1 MRHVHQYGQWDCWR
15 QSLSTE
21 SRKLCGFLGEEFLHE
36 VRIFRACCGEIS
48 NFHGNV
54 YYIQYIYIDTWNSE
68 NPILIIYIYIYTCS
82 QVLHLNYSHYLYT
95 DIYAQVNSVSMTS
108 HHPPTTKEGLGVL
121 RQQTQEEC
129 VLSQDLFAERRA
141 DVSDLTSWI
150 WPVHSLW
157 HSYFCRLCGYAYT
170 ALHMQSKTWNRR
182 YIHIIYIYTWPN
194 KPTCQPVSGGY
205 GSVITYT
212 KLMISQYFSC
222 IWLFSRFLLYLVE
235 RNMCSLCPLFDG
247 ICWNF

>member
-1 MRHVHQYGQWDCWR
+1 MGLLKTISQYW
-15 QSLSTE
+15 
-21 SRKLCGFLGEEFLHE
+21 KLCGFLGEEFLHE
-36 VRIFRACCGEIS
+36 VRISGHVAGNIECPRQCILYIYRYMEFRKS
-48 NFHGNV
+48 NS
-54 YYIQYIYIDTWNSE
+54 YYIYIH
-68 NPILIIYIYIYTCS
+68 IYTFPGITFE
-82 QVLHLNYSHYLYT
+82 LLTLLNLYT

-129 VLSQDLFAERRA
+129 VLSQDLFAERSA

-170 ALHMQSKTWNRR
+170 LWLHMQSKTCNRR
-182 YIHIIYIYTWPN
+182 YIITYYIYTWPN

-235 RNMCSLCPLFDG
+235 RNMCSFCPLFDG
-247 ICWNF
+247 ICLNF